1 MPGDALKKFDQTH
14 DWKLYEKQTR
24 AVKKS
29 RELLGERYV
38 DPWSL
43 TGFTATDSSRIVH
56 STSREIIRTLQ
67 SRTEKKL
74 SIASSE

>member
-1 MPGDALKKFDQTH
+1 MPGDALKKFDQTR

-38 DPWSL
+38 DP
-43 TGFTATDSSRIVH
+43 
-56 STSREIIRTLQ
+56 
-67 SRTEKKL
+67 
-74 SIASSE
+74 